1 MLVASN
7 ASNSIA
13 FGKALR
19 ATIPTLSHNGFGL
32 VITSSN
38 LLKNPAD
45 VVLIAGSNTTSTQN
59 VGNLELD
66 WGRWDDG
73 ALAVQTNTSV
83 NPASPPGKDIDWA
96 VFKPANMASLSG
108 TYRYSTNSDIT
119 ITGIDDTGNALKGGL
134 IEFDVNLAG
143 GTDAISNGLLQI
155 FDSRNSTWRATFNGD
170 VMGAFAKMTD
180 ISGSYNGTGFITGSI
195 GGAFMGTGTTPDFI
209 TGFALQNGSLF
220 IQGITVMAN
229 ENCFSCSS
237 ALVVGGTQ

>member
-7 ASNSIA
+7 GTNSIA

-19 ATIPTLSHNGFGL
+19 TTIPTLSHNGFGL
-32 VITSSN
+32 AITSSN
-38 LLKNPAD
+38 LLKTPAD
-45 VVLIAGSNTTSTQN
+45 VVFSAGSNAAATQS
-59 VGNLELD
+59 VGTLELD

-73 ALAVQTNTSV
+73 VLSVQTNTTA
-83 NPASPPGKDIDWA
+83 NPASPTGKDIDWA

-134 IEFDVNLAG
+134 IEFNVNLAG
-143 GTDAISNGLLQI
+143 GTDAISNGLLQV

-170 VMGAFAKMTD
+170 VQGAFAKMTD

-195 GGAFMGTGTTPDFI
+195 GGAFMGTGTAPAFI
-209 TGFALQNGSLF
+209 SGFALQNGGLF
-220 IQGITVMAN
+220 VQGINVLVPDQ
-229 ENCFSCSS
+229 NCLSCISPLLGS
-237 ALVVGGTQ
+237 GE